1 MDQVT
6 ATDILALYQLCS
18 VRRTGLP
25 AELNRDDAARQ
36 LERIL
41 NDPSISPEEAAQYR
55 DVLAGI
61 HKEADVVRQM
71 ADRLVDSLPATVAD
85 KVKNIP
91 VGTLPDLELNAQTLL
106 TPNNEPIVVVA
117 SGLGTLLFE
126 LATYCA
132 GATNME
138 GAPAEL
144 SLKAVTE
151 GIFRWMMFYH
161 THSVEWVP
169 ESFQSRYA
177 NRRSL
182 IGALWT
188 NAFNFVLGHEYGHVM
203 LGHLTDPAATVH
215 SLSSDINGGPVI
227 LSHSHTLE
235 FDADL
240 AGTDAAFAYAET
252 THKGWYTI
260 TAAGLE
266 LALQVLRLQEEMFPR
281 VGPSSHPPAAERLNA
296 IHRIIAARYG
306 QDIAD
311 SPADLATYF
320 EITEKLARTIIPR
333 IGS

>member
-161 THSVEWVP
+161 THSVEWVRKA
-169 ESFQSRYA
+169 SRVDTQ
-177 NRRSL
+177 
-182 IGALWT
+182 IG
-188 NAFNFVLGHEYGHVM
+188 
-203 LGHLTDPAATVH
+203 
-215 SLSSDINGGPVI
+215 
-227 LSHSHTLE
+227 
-235 FDADL
+235 
-240 AGTDAAFAYAET
+240 
-252 THKGWYTI
+252 
-260 TAAGLE
+260 GL
-266 LALQVLRLQEEMFPR
+266 
-281 VGPSSHPPAAERLNA
+281 
-296 IHRIIAARYG
+296 
-306 QDIAD
+306 
-311 SPADLATYF
+311 
-320 EITEKLARTIIPR
+320 
-333 IGS
+333 